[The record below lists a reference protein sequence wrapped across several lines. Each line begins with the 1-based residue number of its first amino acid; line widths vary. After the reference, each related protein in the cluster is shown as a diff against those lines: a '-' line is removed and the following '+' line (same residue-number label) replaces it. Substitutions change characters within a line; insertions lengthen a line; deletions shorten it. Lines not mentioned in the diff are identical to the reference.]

1 MSFYTDWFVADASEA
16 EAVASIAAGEGHSF
30 EDWPHLALKD
40 VADVPLTLLRGILR
54 GHPGTAE
61 AVDGESLFFD
71 EDEEDGGMVS
81 VRQVLPAFVDEL
93 AALTPA
99 QVKRAAAA
107 WHRCEG
113 MTAWAAADVAKCL
126 RGMVAFARRAKR
138 AGKPV
143 LRLST
148 T

>member
-1 MSFYTDWFVADASEA
+1 VSFYTDWFLADASEA
-16 EAVASIAAGEGHSF
+16 EAVASIVTTEEHSF

-54 GHPGTAE
+54 GQPGTPLG
-61 AVDGESLFFD
+61 VDGETLFWD
-71 EDEEDGGMVS
+71 EGEEGEGMVS
-81 VRQVLPAFVDEL
+81 VTQVLPAFVEEL

-99 QVKRAAAA
+99 QAKRAAAA
-107 WHRCEG
+107 WHGCEG
-113 MTAWAAADVAKCL
+113 MTDWAAADVARCL
-126 RGMVAFARRAKR
+126 REMATFARRARR